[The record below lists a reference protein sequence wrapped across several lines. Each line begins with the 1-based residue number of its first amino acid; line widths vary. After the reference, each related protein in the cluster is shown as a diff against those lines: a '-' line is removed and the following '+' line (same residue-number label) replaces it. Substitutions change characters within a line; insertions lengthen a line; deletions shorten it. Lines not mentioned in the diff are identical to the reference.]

1 MQYICTGLRHDHIVQ
16 ITHKFPY
23 ALGLRSEDAQPI
35 VAAEG
40 LHIDKVVGGDVTVLA
55 DVGDDCLEVFFLV
68 RIEGGVGEEVS
79 VALRCLFPVD
89 ADDGTDEGG
98 HNVAA

>member
-1 MQYICTGLRHDHIVQ
+1 ME
-16 ITHKFPY
+16 ITDKFTY
-23 ALGLRSEDAQPI
+23 ALSLWAEDSKPV

-40 LHIDKVVGGDVTVLA
+40 LDVDEVIGGDVTILA
-55 DVGDDCLEVFFLV
+55 DIGDDGAEVFFLV

-98 HNVAA
+98 YNVAA